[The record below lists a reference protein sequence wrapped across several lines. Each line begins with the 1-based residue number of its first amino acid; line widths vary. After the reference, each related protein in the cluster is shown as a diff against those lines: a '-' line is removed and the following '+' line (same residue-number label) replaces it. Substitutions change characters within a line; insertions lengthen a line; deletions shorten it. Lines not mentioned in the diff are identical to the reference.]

1 MKDYIICYYVTET
14 DDESRLNTQG
24 FTIVRANNIQQA
36 VDIFRKHYKD
46 EIVYVGRSQTKW
58 R

>member
-1 MKDYIICYYVTET
+1 MRDYIICYYVTET

-24 FTIVRANNIQQA
+24 FIIVRANNVQQA
-36 VDIFRKHYKD
+36 VDIFRNYYKN
-46 EIVYVGRSQTKW
+46 EIVYVGRSQTNW